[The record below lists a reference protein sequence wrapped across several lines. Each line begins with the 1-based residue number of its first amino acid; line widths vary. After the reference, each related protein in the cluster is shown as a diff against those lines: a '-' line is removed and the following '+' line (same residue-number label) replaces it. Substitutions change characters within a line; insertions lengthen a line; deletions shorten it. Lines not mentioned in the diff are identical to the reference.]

1 VPELRK
7 NVIGVRYWSQEGDMW
22 PETMADLV
30 WAIECADFYL
40 FSEKEQRFRYELFVS
55 RKMFFILIAFL
66 CIKLYHIFRV
76 QNESKCV
83 ENLW

>member
-30 WAIECADFYL
+30 WPVECADFL
-40 FSEKEQRFRYELFVS
+40 PFFRKRTMISV
-55 RKMFFILIAFL
+55 RA
-66 CIKLYHIFRV
+66 V
-76 QNESKCV
+76 VN
-83 ENLW
+83 